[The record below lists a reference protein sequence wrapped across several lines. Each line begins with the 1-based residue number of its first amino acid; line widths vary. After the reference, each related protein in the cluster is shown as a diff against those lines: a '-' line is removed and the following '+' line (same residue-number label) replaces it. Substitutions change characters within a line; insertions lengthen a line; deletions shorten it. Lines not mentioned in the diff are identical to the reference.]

1 MDMPRP
7 SNSNDPYLRLGC
19 LRCLIG
25 SLVCRALTN
34 VGCKQCNLMGTPIG
48 NLRRSSHVSVYK
60 MGLLYYLVV
69 VVPSGRLAALIL
81 LYYRLHSRSFLCT
94 WPAGQFNIRI
104 SPSIQAAHSLIWWSL
119 NRSAQIQAPHQRL
132 PCRCLFR
139 LPRKRSDC
147 DCFFLLLGFTY
158 TSPMLPVRPWNDN
171 GLLIFVGHLKWS
183 LMGSYRI
190 MCTRFNKKLLRL
202 PGFMQRVGHNP
213 AMVRR
218 KPSTSQ
224 CWFHLVSPVA
234 ASRAES

>member
-94 WPAGQFNIRI
+94 
-104 SPSIQAAHSLIWWSL
+104 
-119 NRSAQIQAPHQRL
+119 
-132 PCRCLFR
+132 
-139 LPRKRSDC
+139 
-147 DCFFLLLGFTY
+147 
-158 TSPMLPVRPWNDN
+158 
-171 GLLIFVGHLKWS
+171 
-183 LMGSYRI
+183 
-190 MCTRFNKKLLRL
+190 
-202 PGFMQRVGHNP
+202 
-213 AMVRR
+213 
-218 KPSTSQ
+218 
-224 CWFHLVSPVA
+224 
-234 ASRAES
+234 